1 MANVRD
7 LRHRIRSVKS
17 IQQITRAMK
26 MVAAAR
32 MRRAQERIFAARP
45 YAAKIQQV
53 MASLAARVDPAAH
66 ALLATRPERRTV
78 LGVISADK
86 GLCGSFNTNIYKRTV
101 DFLRRHEES
110 EVGLALIGK
119 KGRDF
124 FRRRPWPI
132 RFEAVDLLRDLK
144 LEQARELAQQFAAP
158 FIAGEIDAVYLVYN
172 EFKSILQ
179 QRVVVERLLP
189 IERAEP
195 SGSAPPIDYIYQPSP
210 NRIYAAL
217 LQKHLEA
224 QLLRCLLESA
234 AAEHGA
240 RMSAMD
246 SATNNTV
253 ELISSLTLTMNK
265 IRQAAITKEIIE
277 VSSGAEALAG

>member
-7 LRHRIRSVKS
+7 LRRRIRSVKS

-32 MRRAQERIFAARP
+32 LRRAQERILAARP
-45 YAAKIQQV
+45 YANKVQQV
-53 MASLAARVDPAAH
+53 MASLAARVDPEAH
-66 ALLATRPERRTV
+66 PLLAIRPQRRIV
-78 LGVISADK
+78 LAVITADK
-86 GLCGSFNTNIYKRTV
+86 GLCGSFNTNIHKRAI
-101 DFLRRHEES
+101 DFLRRHADGDL
-110 EVGLALIGK
+110 GLGLIGK

-124 FRRRPWPI
+124 FRRRHWGV
-132 RFEAVDLLRDLK
+132 RFELIDLLRDLK
-144 LEQARELAQQFAAP
+144 LSDARALAQRLAAP

-189 IERAEP
+189 IERAEL
-195 SGSAPPIDYIYQPSP
+195 SGSTAPIDYIYEPGP
-210 NRIYAAL
+210 ARIYAAL
-217 LQKHLEA
+217 LQTHLEV

-234 AAEHGA
+234 AAELGA
-240 RMSAMD
+240 RMSAME

-253 ELISSLTLTMNK
+253 ELISNLTLTMNK
-265 IRQAAITKEIIE
+265 IRQAAITTEIIE